1 MLKSVT
7 LRRKNEETMGAGQ
20 PDWNRLY
27 KDGKLPKDQRHKVG
41 MLPELDALD
50 AKVKVFEEGACD
62 ECRAK
67 FFPPV
72 VDKAIAQGKKLEVP
86 AAVEAPKETV
96 QVEDKKPEPEIV
108 TTVDLKCAHEGC
120 EYIAHGKSEGVAG
133 NALRMHARSHEVKA

>member
-1 MLKSVT
+1 
-7 LRRKNEETMGAGQ
+7 MGAGQ
-20 PDWNRLY
+20 PDWNRLH

-50 AKVKVFEEGACD
+50 AKVKSFEAGACN

-67 FFPPV
+67 FFPSAEKAPAPV
-72 VDKAIAQGKKLEVP
+72 
-86 AAVEAPKETV
+86 AAEAPKEPAPI
-96 QVEDKKPEPEIV
+96 EDKKPEPEIV